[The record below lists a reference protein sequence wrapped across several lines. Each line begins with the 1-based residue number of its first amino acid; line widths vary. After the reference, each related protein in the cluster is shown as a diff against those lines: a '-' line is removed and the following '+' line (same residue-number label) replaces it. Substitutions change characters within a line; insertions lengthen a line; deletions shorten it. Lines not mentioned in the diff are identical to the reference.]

1 MNDAVRN
8 LLSELYTMIRKYSI
22 NEKKASD
29 ICAGLLGGLFVYAA
43 ISKLA
48 SYEKSRK
55 EMLNQVFPHEVA
67 ILLTW
72 LIPTTELVI
81 AIMLLF
87 PRLRKLSFLLSF
99 ALLLIFSIYIAV
111 SMSGTFGRIP
121 CSCGGVLGQMSYSAH
136 LIFNLFF
143 IILAAIGI
151 KSADQISN
159 GKISRYK
166 PKRKEDHRQIV

>member
-1 MNDAVRN
+1 
-8 LLSELYTMIRKYSI
+8 MIRKYLI
-22 NEKKASD
+22 DCKKASD

-48 SYEKSRK
+48 SYEKSRR
-55 EMLNQVFPHEVA
+55 EMLNQVFTQEVA

-72 LIPTTELVI
+72 LIPAIELFI

-99 ALLLIFSIYIAV
+99 ALLVIFSIYIAV

-121 CSCGGVLGQMSYSAH
+121 CSCGGVLGQLSYSAH
-136 LIFNLFF
+136 LIFNSFF
-143 IILAAIGI
+143 IILAAIGA
-151 KSADQISN
+151 KSTHQISK
-159 GKISRYK
+159 GKIPKYQ
-166 PKRKEDHRQIV
+166 PKRKEETGQIVEP

>member
-1 MNDAVRN
+1 
-8 LLSELYTMIRKYSI
+8 MIRKYLI

-72 LIPTTELVI
+72 LIPVIELFI

-99 ALLLIFSIYIAV
+99 ALLVIFSIYIAV

-121 CSCGGVLGQMSYSAH
+121 CSCGGVLGQLSYSVH
-136 LIFNLFF
+136 LIFNSFF
-143 IILAAIGI
+143 ILLATIGA
-151 KSADQISN
+151 KSTHQISK
-159 GKISRYK
+159 GKI
-166 PKRKEDHRQIV
+166 PKYQPRRKEETGQIVEP